1 MSWRTLVLTA
11 LLLGTLPRNQR
22 LRVLVADR
30 DEAVRNGIAAA
41 LERVGHRVVARC
53 ADAEAALAAVERH
66 RIDICLIGLDLPG
79 GGVTTTRAISAR
91 RNKPRI
97 IILASTAR
105 ERDVFAGLRAGA
117 DAFVV
122 KDVDAS
128 TLPEHVAAVAAGEAV
143 LPVGMTARLIDEFR
157 SLARTPV
164 EPHLQHTNPAGAL
177 APASPRKRG
186 SS

>member
-1 MSWRTLVLTA
+1 VLGA
-11 LLLGTLPRNQR
+11 LGRSP
-22 LRVLVADR
+22 
-30 DEAVRNGIAAA
+30 
-41 LERVGHRVVARC
+41 
-53 ADAEAALAAVERH
+53 
-66 RIDICLIGLDLPG
+66 IDVCLISLDLPG

-91 RNKPRI
+91 PDRPRI

-117 DAFVV
+117 DAYLV

-128 TLPEHVAAVAAGEAV
+128 SLPEHVAAVAAGEAV
-143 LPVGMTARLIDEFR
+143 LPEGMTARLIDEFR

-164 EPHLQHTNPAGAL
+164 EHTAMPNPDPGGTLAL
-177 APASPRKRG
+177 PPPRKRG